1 MEKPVPRPHSCT
13 SGKSVLS
20 VKEARSRLDMSQATI
35 YKHIMSGELASY
47 LDGGRRKIPTQSVDR
62 YIEQHLEASRV
73 NFSSGQSIWIQHSD
87 HRSNTTNIS
96 HFSAEYSR
104 YRKQD

>member
-1 MEKPVPRPHSCT
+1 M

-35 YKHIMSGELASY
+35 YKRIMSGELASY
-47 LDGGRRKIPTQSVDR
+47 LDGGRRKIPTQSVNR
-62 YIEQHLEASRV
+62 YIEQHLEASRDT
-73 NFSSGQSIWIQHSD
+73 FSSGQSIWVQHSD
-87 HRSNTTNIS
+87 QRSNTTNNS
-96 HFSAEYSR
+96 HFTAEYSR